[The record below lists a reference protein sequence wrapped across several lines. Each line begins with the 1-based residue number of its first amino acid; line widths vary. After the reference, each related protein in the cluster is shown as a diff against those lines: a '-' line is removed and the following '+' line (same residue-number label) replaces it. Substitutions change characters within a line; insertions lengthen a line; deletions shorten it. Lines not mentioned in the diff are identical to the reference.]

1 MWHDC
6 EHGIAHKVSPTGE
19 VGMGGGGGE
28 HDLLLVSEEVYVF
41 P

>member
-19 VGMGGGGGE
+19 VGMGGE
-28 HDLLLVSEEVYVF
+28 HDLLVVSEEVYVF

>member
-19 VGMGGGGGE
+19 VGMGGGE
-28 HDLLLVSEEVYVF
+28 HDLLVVSEEVYVF

>member
-19 VGMGGGGGE
+19 VGMGGGGE
-28 HDLLLVSEEVYVF
+28 QDLLVVSEEVYVF